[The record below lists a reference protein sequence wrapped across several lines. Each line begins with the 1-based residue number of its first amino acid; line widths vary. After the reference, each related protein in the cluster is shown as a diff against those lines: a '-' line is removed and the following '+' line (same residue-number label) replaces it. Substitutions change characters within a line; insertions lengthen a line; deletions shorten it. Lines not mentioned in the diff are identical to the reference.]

1 MLPVVNLTPGDVV
14 QLQGVTGTVERIV
27 HYGGAFDVRIALR
40 DADGKLHWQGANYC
54 DTLKRAVMRRA
65 RRKHKPATIAPPTPR

>member
-14 QLQGVTGTVERIV
+14 QVQGVTGTVERIV

-54 DTLKRAVMRRA
+54 DELKRSVMRRA
-65 RRKHKPATIAPPTPR
+65 RRKHKPATIAPPTSK